1 MREEITSQA
10 AHAAAALL
18 ALAPAA
24 FWPNPI
30 TFAWAGF
37 CLGMVREV
45 TEESPLVTIIS
56 VRNAV
61 QSYRD
66 LAFWTLGGFVTG
78 WIGA

>member
-1 MREEITSQA
+1 MRKELIDQTS
-10 AHAAAALL
+10 HATAALI

-45 TEESPLVTIIS
+45 TEESPLVTLIS
-56 VRNAV
+56 VRAAV
-61 QSYRD
+61 HSYRD

-78 WIGA
+78 LIGA